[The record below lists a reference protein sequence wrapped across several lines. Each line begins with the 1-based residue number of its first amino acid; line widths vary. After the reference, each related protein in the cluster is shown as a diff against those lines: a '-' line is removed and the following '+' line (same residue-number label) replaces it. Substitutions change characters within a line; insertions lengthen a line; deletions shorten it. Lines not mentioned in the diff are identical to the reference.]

1 MMHADGAKVE
11 WNPARKQWEVHI
23 LVGAETIKRPI
34 PKQIAES
41 GEAALKHQALET
53 ARDEGYEVN
62 PDQVALVQSEDHA
75 A

>member
-1 MMHADGAKVE
+1 MMHADGARVE
-11 WNPARKQWEVHI
+11 WNPAKKHWEVHI

-34 PKQIAES
+34 PRHVAEN
-41 GEAALKHQALET
+41 GEAALKQQALAI

-62 PDQVALVQSEDHA
+62 PEQVALVESEGHA